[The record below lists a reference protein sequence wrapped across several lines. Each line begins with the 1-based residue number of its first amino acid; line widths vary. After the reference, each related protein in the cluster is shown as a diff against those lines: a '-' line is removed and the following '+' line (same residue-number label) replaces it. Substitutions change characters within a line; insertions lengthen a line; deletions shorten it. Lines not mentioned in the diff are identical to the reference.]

1 MRLTLQPFPYLR
13 ALAPYL
19 RAHRGDLVWGTVWVL
34 LKSAAILVVPW
45 ILKHGIDRL
54 QAGATPRELLY
65 HALAIVAAAGISG
78 VFLYFMRWV
87 LIGLSRKVEY
97 EVRRDFFDHLVR
109 LSTPF
114 FLRHRTGDL
123 MARATND
130 LNAVRDV
137 LGPAIMYGLNT
148 TVTVIASAILMVR
161 LDPVL
166 ALASMAPVPVL
177 AYAVARFAREMQ
189 DRSIEVQDEYGRL
202 SNAAQENLA
211 GMRVVQTYGQEAAE
225 SAHFSESSR
234 VYLDKNMALVQY
246 RALFTSTTSVLAGVG
261 TLVLLWLGGA
271 RVIEG
276 KVTIGE
282 LVAFLGYLSQLTWP
296 FISIGW
302 IISVIQRGE
311 AAMKRMLEVWRQ
323 EPEIVGGTRTL
334 PHAPSRAL
342 SFRNVSFRYGS
353 GPWVLRDVD
362 LEIPAGS
369 TLAIVGRTASGKTS
383 LVNLLSRL
391 QDPTEGRIEIDGAP
405 IDELP
410 LTHLRDQIG
419 MVPQD
424 GFLFSD
430 TLANNLRFGK
440 EDATDEELWNA
451 LELARMASDV
461 RDFPK
466 GLETRI
472 GERGITLSGGQRQRM
487 TLARALL
494 REPPILILD
503 DALSAVDKVTEEALL
518 GTIRQVR
525 EGRTLLLIAHRI
537 STVRQADRI
546 VVLQAGRIAESGTHD
561 ELVEMGGIYA
571 DMARRQALSDALEGD
586 TAGDEASAGS
596 ERGAAGNGAPRSST
610 AHNSPSGGDR

>member
-1 MRLTLQPFPYLR
+1 MRLSLKPFPYLR
-13 ALAPYL
+13 ALSPYL
-19 RAHRGDLVWGTVWVL
+19 RAHRSDILWGGFWVV
-34 LKSAAILVVPW
+34 LKSAAILTVPW
-45 ILKHGIDRL
+45 ILKRGIDRL
-54 QAGATPRELLY
+54 QAGASSSELLLY
-65 HALAIVAAAGISG
+65 AAAIVLAAAVSG
-78 VFLYFMRWV
+78 VFLFFMRWI

-97 EVRRDFFDHLVR
+97 ELRRDFFDHLVG

-130 LNAVRDV
+130 LGAVRDA

-148 TVTVIASAILMVR
+148 TVTVVASAVLMFR

-177 AYAVARFAREMQ
+177 AYAVARFAHEMQ
-189 DRSIEVQDEYGRL
+189 ERSVQVQNEYGRL
-202 SNAAQENLA
+202 SNTAQENLA
-211 GMRVVQTYGQEAAE
+211 GMRVVQTYGQEEAE
-225 SAHFSESSR
+225 CRHFTRSSQT
-234 VYLDKNMALVQY
+234 YLDRNMSLVHY
-246 RALFTSTTSVLAGVG
+246 RALFTSTTSVLAGVS
-261 TLVLLWLGGA
+261 TLVLLWVGGS
-271 RVIEG
+271 RVIAG

-302 IISVIQRGE
+302 IVSIIQRGE
-311 AAMKRMLEVWRQ
+311 AAMKRMLEVWD
-323 EPEIVGGTRTL
+323 ESPEIVGGGRVLPDAPARTL
-334 PHAPSRAL
+334 G
-342 SFRNVSFRYGS
+342 FRGVGFRYGE
-353 GPWVLRDVD
+353 GPWILRDID

-369 TLAIVGRTASGKTS
+369 TVAIVGRTASGKSS
-383 LVNLLSRL
+383 LVHLISRL
-391 QDPTEGRIEIDGAP
+391 QDPAAGRIEIDGV
-405 IDELP
+405 DLRDLP
-410 LTHLRDQIG
+410 LSHLRDQIG

-440 EDATDEELWNA
+440 DDATVEELWHA
-451 LELARMASDV
+451 LELARMDGDV
-461 RDFPK
+461 REFPRA
-466 GLETRI
+466 LETRI

-518 GTIRQVR
+518 RTIREVR
-525 EGRTLLLIAHRI
+525 QGRTLLLIAHRI

-546 VVLQAGRIAESGTHD
+546 VVLENGRITESGTHD
-561 ELVEMGGIYA
+561 ELVEFGGTYA
-571 DMARRQALSDALEGD
+571 DMARRQALSEALEGD
-586 TAGDEASAGS
+586 GLDLGLVGK
-596 ERGAAGNGAPRSST
+596 R
-610 AHNSPSGGDR
+610 

>member
-586 TAGDEASAGS
+586 TAGDE
-596 ERGAAGNGAPRSST
+596 
-610 AHNSPSGGDR
+610 